1 VDKSKVCVVLT
12 KYDDKNMHSEKI
24 KEIANNLELSNP
36 MVISSKGGYGIRKL
50 EIMIGQMLL
59 SYHDHSAIITRNRN
73 YININKRP

>member
-1 VDKSKVCVVLT
+1 LT

-50 EIMIGQMLL
+50 KTMIGQMLL
-59 SYHDHSAIITRNRN
+59 LSHHNHSAIITRNEN
-73 YININKRP
+73 YTS